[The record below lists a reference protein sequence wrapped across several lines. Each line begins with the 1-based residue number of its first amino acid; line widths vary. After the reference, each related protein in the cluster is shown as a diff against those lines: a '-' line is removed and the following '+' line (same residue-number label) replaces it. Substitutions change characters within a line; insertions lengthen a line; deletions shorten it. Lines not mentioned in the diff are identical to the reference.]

1 MSARNQTS
9 GIEEGK
15 SVKNYRV
22 WIMIEGPIE
31 AEDVSEVLPK
41 FLNQINVDPSLVT
54 QHEIG
59 EVDEFGFKVRVDK
72 GYKAV

>member
-1 MSARNQTS
+1 
-9 GIEEGK
+9 
-15 SVKNYRV
+15 
-22 WIMIEGPIE
+22 MIEGPIE